1 MSKRPKSWLIFFAGL
16 ALTAAVPARAGGGAA
31 AATTQKVVAGGLAV
45 ELSVEPL
52 DGGAGPLVE
61 GRTARV
67 RLAFTD
73 TLSGTPMSRLY
84 PGAWMDRPDSPAAAE
99 KVGGDCK
106 KNVEAIVSGS
116 ILSRPDL
123 DLNTYYVLALNA
135 DATISVVD
143 PLFGYGNSKLLTMVF
158 LKSPGEDWALT
169 ADGNRLFVSMPDSGR
184 VAAVDTAS
192 WKVIAEIE
200 TGARPR
206 RIGLQPDGQYLWAAW
221 DGGSPQKPSGVT
233 AIEVATLRRAADL
246 VTGRGSHDL
255 AFSGDS
261 RHVFVTNEGEGTVSV
276 IDSGKLAK
284 LRDVT
289 VGGRPVSIAWSSQ
302 AKRAYV
308 AGAREGAI
316 AAVDAASPEPLAR
329 IAVGP
334 GLGAIRFAPG
344 GRLAFVVQPGKNAVH
359 IVDAMTDRLIQ
370 TADVEAEPDQV
381 TFSDEL
387 AYVRHRGS
395 ETVLM
400 IPLKAVGE
408 PGRPVPLVDFP
419 GGQHPPGR
427 TPRPTP
433 ADGIVQAPG
442 HPSVLVA
449 NPEDEVIYF
458 YKEGMAAPMGH
469 FRNYGK
475 VPRAVLVVDRSLRE
489 TAPGVYETVA
499 QMGPPGHY
507 EIALFLESP
516 RVIHCFPV
524 DVAEDPALAA
534 ARRPPLAVE
543 VLIDQRRPPRPGEDV
558 AVRLKIADPATGAP
572 RQGLRDVNVLTFLS
586 PGVWQQR
593 QWAEEVGE
601 GLYEIHFQPPEAGV
615 YFVFVGVDSQGLP
628 LERAPFASLTV
639 QEPEPAKGGAP

>member
-1 MSKRPKSWLIFFAGL
+1 MSKGPKSLFTLLAGL
-16 ALTAAVPARAGGGAA
+16 ALSAA
-31 AATTQKVVAGGLAV
+31 AAAATQKVVAGGLAV
-45 ELSVEPL
+45 ELSVQPL

-61 GRTARV
+61 GGTARV
-67 RLAFTD
+67 RLAITD

-84 PGAWMDRPDSPAAAE
+84 PGAWMDRPGSPAE
-99 KVGGDCK
+99 PGGGDCK

-169 ADGNRLFVSMPDSGR
+169 ADGNRLFVSMPDSNR
-184 VAAVDTAS
+184 VAAVDTAT
-192 WKVIAEIE
+192 WKVVGEIE
-200 TGARPR
+200 TGPHPR
-206 RIGLQPDGQYLWAAW
+206 RLGLQPDGHYLWVAW
-221 DGGSPQKPSGVT
+221 DAGVS
-233 AIEVATLRRAADL
+233 AIETASLRKAAD
-246 VTGRGSHDL
+246 VATGRGGHDL
-255 AFSGDS
+255 AFSDDS
-261 RHVFVTNEGEGTVSV
+261 RRVFVTNEEDGTVAV
-276 IDSGKLAK
+276 VDAAGLAK
-284 LRDVT
+284 VRDVRT
-289 VGGRPVSIAWSSQ
+289 GDRPVAIAWSPQ

-308 AGAREGAI
+308 SGALRGTVT
-316 AAVDAASPEPLAR
+316 AVDGTHPEVLSR
-329 IAVGP
+329 IVVGP

-370 TADVEAEPDQV
+370 TADVEAAPDQV

-449 NPEDEVIYF
+449 NPEDEVIYY

-499 QMGPPGHY
+499 QMGPPGRY
-507 EIALFLESP
+507 ELALFLESP

-534 ARRPPLAVE
+534 ARKPPLAVE
-543 VLIDQRRPPRPGEDV
+543 VLIGQRPPRPGEDV
-558 AVRLKIADPATGAP
+558 AVRLRISDPVTSAP
-572 RQGLRDVNVLTFLS
+572 RKGLRDVHVLTFLS
-586 PGVWQQR
+586 PGIWQQR
-593 QWAEEVGE
+593 QWAEEVDE
-601 GLYEIHFQPPEAGV
+601 GLYEIHFQPPEAGL
-615 YFVFVGVDSQGLP
+615 YFVFVEVDSQGLQFQSS
-628 LERAPFASLTV
+628 PFASLTV
-639 QEPEPAKGGAP
+639 EEPAPGTGGAP